1 MKNKGRNLDYGHV
14 KSDSG
19 EGKMAKT
26 TLLTMARDMYNL
38 YTLLDDQD
46 DLPQWC
52 HYKLAKS
59 SADLSTV
66 TDYLTSKITK
76 ICLDR
81 KMDEKQI
88 KEIIKNAIR

>member
-1 MKNKGRNLDYGHV
+1 MTGRNLDYGRV
-14 KSDSG
+14 KSDSK

-38 YTLLDDQD
+38 YQILNDED

-52 HYKLAKS
+52 HYKLAKT

-76 ICLDR
+76 MCLD
-81 KMDEKQI
+81 
-88 KEIIKNAIR
+88 KEIDMHELQKYIQSSMR

>member
-1 MKNKGRNLDYGHV
+1 MPGRNLDYGHT

-26 TLLTMARDMYNL
+26 TLITMARDLYNL
-38 YTLLDDQD
+38 YMLLNDQD

-66 TDYLTSKITK
+66 NDYLSSKITK
-76 ICLDR
+76 MCLD
-81 KMDEKQI
+81 KKISESELKELITLSMD
-88 KEIIKNAIR
+88 

>member
-1 MKNKGRNLDYGHV
+1 MNGNNLDYGKT
-14 KSDSG
+14 KSDSK
-19 EGKMAKT
+19 EGQIVKT

-59 SADLSTV
+59 SADLTSV
-66 TDYLTSKITK
+66 NNYLTSKITK

-81 KMDEKQI
+81 NMEMSD
-88 KEIIKNAIR
+88 IKNVIKKSMN

>member
-1 MKNKGRNLDYGHV
+1 MSGRNLDYGRT
-14 KSDSG
+14 KSDSA

-66 TDYLTSKITK
+66 TDYLTSKVTK
-76 ICLDR
+76 ICLDQKIRAEDLKNIIR
-81 KMDEKQI
+81 KSMS
-88 KEIIKNAIR
+88 

>member
-1 MKNKGRNLDYGHV
+1 MTGRNLDYGKT
-14 KSDSG
+14 KSDSQ

-38 YTLLDDQD
+38 YTLLEDED

-59 SADLSTV
+59 SSDLQTV
-66 TDYLTSKITK
+66 TNYLSSKIA
-76 ICLDR
+76 
-81 KMDEKQI
+81 KMCIDNKMSEDEI
-88 KEIIKNAIR
+88 KSYIMLSIK